1 MQVTCWGLSPGPWHL
16 PQPGQGRGLGK
27 SWRILQECWLQGPLL
42 CPDPVQPVRGL
53 IVQDSDQASSR
64 AQGVSLPG
72 VSQHSC

>member
-1 MQVTCWGLSPGPWHL
+1 MQVTHGPDTGPWHP

-27 SWRILQECWLQGPLL
+27 SWRVLQEHWLQGPPL

-53 IVQDSDQASSR
+53 TGRGSDQASSR
-64 AQGVSLPG
+64 AQGVSPAG